1 MPRKRGATDCI
12 SYGLLRA
19 LRSCNPTCDRL
30 CRSVAAFASLL
41 HPLSERM
48 WLTDRAYSRFRPVS
62 HGFTLIPL
70 PGMNGINSVTY
81 QGRIQHVIY
90 SRIQHII
97 YITNVSN
104 QTPHVKIISAFLW
117 KKCSFFQTECVIQR
131 AASLS
136 KIKHGRKRARQIV
149 LRLLHRVIHRAAFC
163 KI

>member
-1 MPRKRGATDCI
+1 MPRKRGAKDCI

-30 CRSVAAFASLL
+30 RRSVAAFASLL
-41 HPLSERM
+41 HPLCERM
-48 WLTDRAYSRFRPVS
+48 WLTDRAYSRFRRVS
-62 HGFTLIPL
+62 HSFTLIPQ
-70 PGMNGINSVTY
+70 PVTNGFNPVIHQART
-81 QGRIQHVIY
+81 QHE
-90 SRIQHII
+90 I

-104 QTPHVKIISAFLW
+104 QAPHVKIISAFLW

-136 KIKHGRKRARQIV
+136 EIKHGRKRARQIV

>member
-1 MPRKRGATDCI
+1 MPHKRGATDSI

-19 LRSCNPTCDRL
+19 LHSCNPTCDRL
-30 CRSVAAFASLL
+30 RRSVAAFASLL
-41 HPLSERM
+41 HTLCERM
-48 WLTDRAYSRFRPVS
+48 WLTARAYSRFRRVS
-62 HGFTLIPL
+62 HGFTLIAL

-81 QGRIQHVIY
+81 QSRIQHV
-90 SRIQHII
+90 I

-104 QTPHVKIISAFLW
+104 QAPHVKIISAFLW

>member
-1 MPRKRGATDCI
+1 MISRDTYCI

-19 LRSCNPTCDRL
+19 SHSRNPPGDRL
-30 CRSVAAFASLL
+30 RRSVAAFAPPL
-41 HPLSERM
+41 HTLCERM
-48 WLTDRAYSRFRPVS
+48 WLTAHAYSRFRRVS
-62 HGFTLIPL
+62 HGFTPIPL

-81 QGRIQHVIY
+81 QSRIQHV
-90 SRIQHII
+90 I

-104 QTPHVKIISAFLW
+104 QAPHVKIISAFLW

>member
-1 MPRKRGATDCI
+1 MPHKRGATDCI

-48 WLTDRAYSRFRPVS
+48 WLTDRAYSRFRRVS

-90 SRIQHII
+90 N
-97 YITNVSN
+97 TNVSN
-104 QTPHVKIISAFLW
+104 QTPHVKIISSFLW

-149 LRLLHRVIHRAAFC
+149 LRLLHRVIHRAVFC